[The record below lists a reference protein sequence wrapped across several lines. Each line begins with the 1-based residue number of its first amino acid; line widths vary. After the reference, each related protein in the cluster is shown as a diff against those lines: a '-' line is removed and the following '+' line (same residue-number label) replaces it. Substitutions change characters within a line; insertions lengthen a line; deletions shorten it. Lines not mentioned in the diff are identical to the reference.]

1 MVLTGRGLICI
12 RTWSSGPNTPRRG
25 ITWMLSSA
33 RRDDATRGTWR
44 MGELATPRTS
54 SSPTAPDWLRL
65 DPSPFCLAAACQKQR
80 DWGRGPEELA
90 SAPYSKTHFIIS
102 SLTARRRAFRVVAA
116 VLLFDEPHHL
126 SGGIGCQSG
135 MSASF

>member
-1 MVLTGRGLICI
+1 MVLTGRGFICMNHLDGVER
-12 RTWSSGPNTPRRG
+12 RTRRCYFPKRKLNVEDEG
-25 ITWMLSSA
+25 A
-33 RRDDATRGTWR
+33 GDASDPPPS
-44 MGELATPRTS
+44 L
-54 SSPTAPDWLRL
+54 TAPDRLRL
-65 DPSPFCLAAACQKQR
+65 DPSPFCLAAACQNQH
-80 DWGRGPEELA
+80 DWGRSPEELA

-102 SLTARRRAFRVVAA
+102 PLTARRRAFRVAAA